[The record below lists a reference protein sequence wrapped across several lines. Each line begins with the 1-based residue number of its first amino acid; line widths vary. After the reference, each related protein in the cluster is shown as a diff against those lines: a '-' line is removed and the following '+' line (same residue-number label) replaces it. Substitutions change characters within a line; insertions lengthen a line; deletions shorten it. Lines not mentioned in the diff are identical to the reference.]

1 MVSFVR
7 SHALAAAALL
17 HACHDPGE
25 HETGETTRDAT
36 SAATAES
43 TTTSATDTSSDSSG
57 SATTGDASPCVDVH
71 DGDLLVDDTTDLATL
86 VTIRE
91 VTGSVTISRSE
102 LSLVDLSTLGCLER
116 IGGNLIVDET
126 PVLADLTGLGR
137 LSYLGKILIV
147 QRNADLTSLEGLDSL
162 RYVPYIHVNSGPS
175 LERLGLHALQAVDTI
190 TIGSCDS
197 DASLPGSVPS
207 LSEIDAMD
215 EMLSLGRLEVF
226 GPNTLTSLDGLREL
240 AERRVHVGS
249 LRFWM
254 NPDLPIAEIDD
265 VAGALGA
272 SIDACANLGQPVE
285 DCFCPID

>member
-17 HACHDPGE
+17 HACHDSGE

-36 SAATAES
+36 SATTEES
-43 TTTSATDTSSDSSG
+43 TTTSATDTSSDSSA

-71 DGDLLVDDTTDLATL
+71 DGDLLVDATTDLATL

-102 LSLVDLSTLGCLER
+102 PPLVDLSALGCLER
-116 IGGNLIVDET
+116 IGGKLIVDET

-137 LSYLGKILIV
+137 LSYLGKSLIV

-162 RYVPYIHVNSGPS
+162 RYVPYIQVTSSPS
-175 LERLGLHALQAVDTI
+175 LERLGLHTLQAVGTI
-190 TIGSCDS
+190 TIGYCDN
-197 DASLPGSVPS
+197 DASSPSAVPS
-207 LSEIDAMD
+207 LAEIDAMD
-215 EMLSLGRLEVF
+215 EMLSLGSLQVH
-226 GPNTLTSLDGLREL
+226 GATALTSLDGLRDL

-249 LRFWM
+249 LKFWM
-254 NPDLPIAEIDD
+254 NHDLPIAEIED
-265 VAGALGA
+265 VAGALGVA
-272 SIDACANLGQPVE
+272 VDACANLGQPAE